1 QQTLKQQQQ
10 QKENELII
18 QAQKN
23 AQKLSIA
30 SFVVAVL
37 AFFVIFL
44 LIKTNNKS
52 KQSNIKLKAL
62 NEEVSRQKNNV
73 DKINHRLEELIAERT
88 KDLIIKNQ
96 KLSEYSSHLSHQIR
110 GPVATL
116 KGLMLLIEEGM
127 VDSNEIT
134 PQIVKCVNKIDE
146 QIMDINE
153 ALNNPT
159 RYHLNRNN

>member
-1 QQTLKQQQQ
+1 M
-10 QKENELII
+10 
-18 QAQKN
+18 
-23 AQKLSIA
+23 
-30 SFVVAVL
+30 

-44 LIKTNNKS
+44 LIKTNKKS

-62 NEEVSRQKNNV
+62 NEEVSRQKENV

-88 KDLIIKNQ
+88 KDLILKNQ

-110 GPVATL
+110 APVATL

-153 ALNNPT
+153 ALNDPT